1 MHKFLVKLSTTLCEP
16 ELAGNCRQSKF
27 LFGTASTC
35 ERIVGSPEVLVT
47 EHILTKF
54 TYSCQAEETTV
65 LLFLISLNI
74 SKLSFVLFSVRWYS
88 IFLLLVVSSI
98 HEDIP
103 REATVFIY
111 LKLISYFEQGKVSL
125 ISVDGLHQLHILIF
139 FLAVFHVIY
148 SAVTMALGRL
158 KVTESLLV
166 IVLGI
171 WLFY

>member
-1 MHKFLVKLSTTLCEP
+1 M
-16 ELAGNCRQSKF
+16 
-27 LFGTASTC
+27 
-35 ERIVGSPEVLVT
+35 
-47 EHILTKF
+47 
-54 TYSCQAEETTV
+54 
-65 LLFLISLNI
+65 
-74 SKLSFVLFSVRWYS
+74 
-88 IFLLLVVSSI
+88 SSI

-171 WLFY
+171 